1 MSKPEVMSDIRVI
14 AAIDALKRAV
24 LQVTGKAR
32 VKNLVLIIEAQNEN
46 DPEVYSGHLMDIC
59 NCPTCTRRLRASINS
74 DLDLAD
80 AAWKR
85 DQRAAH

>member
-46 DPEVYSGHLMDIC
+46 DPEGYGGHLMDIC

-80 AAWKR
+80 ADWKK
-85 DQRAAH
+85 DQRAVH